1 MGENAGVSN
10 PYAPPD
16 DRPGADAPE
25 RRTPPREHQRGPE
38 PGWGVPPAQRP
49 VAPPPRQTPPP
60 DPAVVVDV
68 ARRTRTFAVLML
80 ATLLTG
86 TFPVPWQGASLVFG
100 AIALVVGI
108 RALVRAVRGHVR
120 GAMIGLLAGGT
131 GLTAFWLVV
140 SAGMTLM
147 WPLYLD
153 RQECLAGALT
163 VSARHECEA
172 TFERSVQDWLEER
185 TGR

>member
-1 MGENAGVSN
+1 MSN

-16 DRPGADAPE
+16 DRPGADTPE
-25 RRTPPREHQRGPE
+25 RRTPPHAPE
-38 PGWGVPPAQRP
+38 PGWGVPPAQQP
-49 VAPPPRQTPPP
+49 VAPPPRETPPP
-60 DPAVVVDV
+60 SPETVKDV
-68 ARRTRTFAVLML
+68 ARQVRLFAVLML

-86 TFPVPWQGASLVFG
+86 TFPVPWQAASLVFCVL
-100 AIALVVGI
+100 ALVVGI
-108 RALVRAVRGHVR
+108 RALVRAVRGRVR
-120 GAMIGLLAGGT
+120 GAMTGLLAGGT
-131 GLTAFWLVV
+131 GLAAFWLVV
-140 SAGMTLM
+140 SGGMILM

-172 TFERSVQDWLEER
+172 TFEKSVQDWLDER